1 MQSEDCSLEYCV
13 DFLGEPY
20 LGAKEGALA
29 GPFLD
34 PCFKYFN
41 ADSALS
47 ELSGLFE
54 L

>member
-1 MQSEDCSLEYCV
+1 MQSEDCSLKYCG
-13 DFLGEPY
+13 DLLGEPY

-34 PCFKYFN
+34 PSFKYFN
-41 ADSALS
+41 ADPTLS

-54 L
+54 P